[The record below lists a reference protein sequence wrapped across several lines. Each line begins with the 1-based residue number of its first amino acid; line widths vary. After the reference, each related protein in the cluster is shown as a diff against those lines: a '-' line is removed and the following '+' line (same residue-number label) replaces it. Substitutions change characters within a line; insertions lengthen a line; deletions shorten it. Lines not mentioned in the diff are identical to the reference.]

1 MTANER
7 RMNILYAL
15 LERRRDNVGNL
26 ANEFNVSVSTIMR
39 DIQELSCT
47 HPIITKQGGGGG
59 IEMMDGYHLGMRYL
73 SSDQSALLEKLSE
86 TLSGEE
92 LVTMQ
97 SILKTFTNPRNSN

>member
-15 LERRRDNVGNL
+15 LERRRDTVGNL

-47 HPIITKQGGGGG
+47 HPIITRQGGGGG
-59 IEMMDGYHLGMRYL
+59 VEVMDGYHLGMRYL
-73 SSDQSALLEKLSE
+73 SIEQSALLEKLSVN
-86 TLSGEE
+86 LSGDE
-92 LVTMQ
+92 LLTMQ
-97 SILKTFTNPRNSN
+97 SILKTFKNPRIRN